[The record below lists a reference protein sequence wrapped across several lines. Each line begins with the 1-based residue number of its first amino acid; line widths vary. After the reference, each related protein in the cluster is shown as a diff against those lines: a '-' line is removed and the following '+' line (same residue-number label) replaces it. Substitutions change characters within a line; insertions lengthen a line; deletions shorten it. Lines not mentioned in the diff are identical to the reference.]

1 MPIRKICN
9 QIFMEGMERTAT
21 CGRRTM
27 ASTLAFQAGDD
38 GSIPF
43 ARFLTMCGYGLVVE
57 RGLPKVKVWVR
68 FPLPALAVFAVA

>member
-1 MPIRKICN
+1 MR
-9 QIFMEGMERTAT
+9 FEGREPAYRQAGRARPKECSVCSAQTPSRSEEESHIPDL

-43 ARFLTMCGYGLVVE
+43 ARF
-57 RGLPKVKVWVR
+57 R
-68 FPLPALAVFAVA
+68 